1 MFSSTLPTV
10 LRSYIGLLFVM
21 SEGSFFLCIG
31 VTLACFHK
39 AGTFPLIKEALKI
52 SNRGKD
58 KGLASSFRIL
68 LLIAS
73 GPEALPV

>member
-1 MFSSTLPTV
+1 
-10 LRSYIGLLFVM
+10 M

-39 AGTFPLIKEALKI
+39 AVTFPLIREALKR
-52 SNRGKD
+52 SDRGKD